1 MNNQE
6 TRQGQGKVENDF
18 DLRRRRN
25 DTWKNCNGTAS
36 HQHIKQP
43 IILQSM
49 TLIFDEIKAT
59 LTVVTHGINMILL
72 REKMCCCWQSDTL
85 EIRSGF
91 GNPSDCSI

>member
-1 MNNQE
+1 MSNQE
-6 TRQGQGKVENDF
+6 TRQDQKKWKNDF
-18 DLRRRRN
+18 D
-25 DTWKNCNGTAS
+25 TKNCNGMAS

-59 LTVVTHGINMILL
+59 LTVVTHGINMVLL

-91 GNPSDCSI
+91 GNLMLSECSI